1 MNPRSI
7 VPVLLSFA
15 NGLKFRQLFFIV
27 AGLFVLDLLIPDMIP
42 MIDEILL
49 ALLTIILANIKK
61 GKSGQSGNV
70 IDGEVVDRE
79 GQ

>member
-61 GKSGQSGNV
+61 EKSGQSGNV

>member
-61 GKSGQSGNV
+61 EKSGQPGNV